1 MSQVFQAVEVADRV
15 HWVGAIDWELRSV
28 HGYSTP
34 RGTSYNAFLIVA
46 DEITLVDTV
55 KAPFM
60 DEMMSR
66 IASVVDPSEIR
77 NVISTHS
84 EMDHSGCLPRLLHTV
99 RPERLI
105 ASVHG
110 EKALR
115 QHFHWDH
122 EVQVAKDGERL
133 PLGNATVRFL
143 EARMLHWPDSM
154 FAYLEGDGVLFSN
167 DVFGTHLAS
176 VERFAD
182 EMDGALLRYEE
193 AKYYAN
199 VLLPFSAQMT
209 KVLDKLR
216 ASDLE
221 IGVIAPDHG
230 PIRRQQPEKILELY
244 SRWAAQQSTRKAV
257 VAFDSMWQSTAQM
270 ARAIAEGLASAGIA
284 VKFMPLD
291 GSDSSDV
298 AAELLEAGAFL
309 VGSPTMNN
317 QIYPTVAGLMVY
329 LRGLRPRNLVGAAF
343 GSYGWNGQAVAKL
356 DEALLEMGVELAE
369 EGLRVCYVPDQQALA
384 ECRSFGSRV
393 GAKLNAALASP
404 DDHPPHGSN

>member
-1 MSQVFQAVEVADRV
+1 MSQAFRAVKLTDRV
-15 HWVGAIDWELRSV
+15 HWVGAIDWELRTF

-46 DEITLVDTV
+46 DEVTLVDTV

-66 IASVVDPSEIR
+66 IASVVDPSQIR
-77 NVISTHS
+77 NVISTHA

-99 RPERLI
+99 RPERLV
-105 ASVHG
+105 ASAHG

-115 QHFHWDH
+115 EHFHWDQQ
-122 EVQVAKDGERL
+122 VQVVKDGERL
-133 PLGNATVRFL
+133 PLGAATVKFL

-167 DVFGTHLAS
+167 DVFGMHLAS
-176 VERFAD
+176 AERFAD
-182 EMDGALLRYEE
+182 DMEDAALRYEA

-199 VLLPFSAQMT
+199 VLLPFSPQMT
-209 KVLDKLR
+209 KVLGRLR

-221 IGVIAPDHG
+221 ICVIAPDHG
-230 PIRRQQPEKILELY
+230 PIWREQLEQVLELY
-244 SRWAAQQSTRKAV
+244 SSWAAQQPTRKAV
-257 VAFDSMWQSTAQM
+257 VVFDTMWQSTARM
-270 ARAIAEGLASAGIA
+270 AGAIAEGLASSEIG

-291 GSDSSDV
+291 GADRSDV
-298 AAELLEAGAFL
+298 AAELLEAGALL
-309 VGSPTMNN
+309 VGSPTINN
-317 QIYPTVAGLMVY
+317 QVYPTVAGLMIY
-329 LRGLRPRNLVGAAF
+329 LKGLRPRNLVGAAF

-356 DEALLEMGVELAE
+356 DEALMEMGVELAE
-369 EGLRVCYVPDQQALA
+369 EGLRVCYVPDQEALT

-393 GAKLNAALASP
+393 AAKLDAALV
-404 DDHPPHGSN
+404 

>member
-1 MSQVFQAVEVADRV
+1 MSQAFRAVRLTDRV
-15 HWVGAIDWELRSV
+15 HWVGAIDWELRSF

-46 DEITLVDTV
+46 DEVTLVDTV

-66 IASVVDPSEIR
+66 IASVMDPSEIR
-77 NVISTHS
+77 NVISTHA

-105 ASVHG
+105 ASLQG

-115 QHFHWDH
+115 EHFHWDH
-122 EVQVAKDGERL
+122 QVQVVKDGERL
-133 PLGNATVRFL
+133 RLGSATLKFL

-167 DVFGTHLAS
+167 DVFGMHLAGA
-176 VERFAD
+176 ERFAD
-182 EMDGALLRYEE
+182 EVEGAEVLYEA

-199 VLLPFSAQMT
+199 VLLPFSPQMT
-209 KVLDKLR
+209 KVLGKLR

-230 PIRRQQPEKILELY
+230 PIWRQKPEKVLELY
-244 SRWAAQQSTRKAV
+244 SRWAAQRPTRKAV
-257 VAFDSMWQSTAQM
+257 VAFDTMWQSTARM
-270 ARAIAEGLASAGIA
+270 AGAIAEGLASSGVG

-291 GSDSSDV
+291 GTDRSDV
-298 AAELLEAGAFL
+298 AAELLEAGALL
-309 VGSPTMNN
+309 VGSPTINN

-329 LRGLRPRNLVGAAF
+329 LRGLRPRNLTGAAF

-384 ECRSFGSRV
+384 DCRSFGARV
-393 GAKLNAALASP
+393 AAKLNTALV
-404 DDHPPHGSN
+404 

>member
-1 MSQVFQAVEVADRV
+1 MSQAFQAVRVTDRV
-15 HWVGAIDWELRSV
+15 HWVGAIDWELRSF

-34 RGTSYNAFLIVA
+34 RGTTYNAFLIVA

-77 NVISTHS
+77 SIISTHA
-84 EMDHSGCLPRLLHTV
+84 EMDHSGCLPRLLHTFH
-99 RPERLI
+99 PERLV
-105 ASVHG
+105 ASAQG

-115 QHFHWDH
+115 EHFHWDRQ
-122 EVQVAKDGERL
+122 VQVVKDGERL
-133 PLGNATVRFL
+133 PLGAATVKFL

-167 DVFGTHLAS
+167 DVFGMHLAS
-176 VERFAD
+176 AERFAD
-182 EMDGALLRYEE
+182 EMDGAALRYEA

-199 VLLPFSAQMT
+199 VLLPFSPQMA

-216 ASDLE
+216 SSDLE

-230 PIRRQQPEKILELY
+230 PIRRQQPEQVLELY
-244 SRWAAQQSTRKAV
+244 SRWAAQQPTRKAV
-257 VAFDSMWQSTAQM
+257 VVFDTMWQSTARM
-270 ARAIAEGLASAGIA
+270 ARAIAEGLAAGGIA
-284 VKFMPLD
+284 VKSMPLG
-291 GSDSSDV
+291 GSDRSDV
-298 AAELLEAGAFL
+298 AAEILEAGALL
-309 VGSPTMNN
+309 VGSPTINN

-329 LRGLRPRNLVGAAF
+329 LKGLRPRNLVGAAF

-356 DEALLEMGVELAE
+356 DEALLEMGVELTE
-369 EGLRVCYVPDQQALA
+369 EGLRVCYVPDQEALA
-384 ECRSFGSRV
+384 ECRSFGTRV
-393 GAKLNAALASP
+393 AAKLNAALV
-404 DDHPPHGSN
+404 